1 MTPYHEI
8 FPHARVP
15 VMTLEAARK
24 TGQIPRGNYG
34 FLECYCTEP
43 GCDCRQVAI
52 MVVNEKNRRK
62 ALIHFAFDGEGP
74 IAGPYLEPA
83 GYQAPYAPDLLEFFV
98 YSLNSR
104 PDLLLR
110 MYERYREVRE
120 LVDQK
125 RYRGRSFPKPG
136 KICYRAMPAPDL
148 HTFLEESL
156 KHSRRH
162 MGTVKTLTNGG
173 GRSIRKPGKGAE
185 PQRSSAPGMAGFIE
199 LYAEA
204 GLSGPIGVLLALQ
217 DELWR
222 HLLAHPA
229 SGEELA
235 SLLPALCRQSP
246 QDDERIDAAL
256 RMLHDVFDF
265 YQVEAEGGDVGA
277 RQQMQ
282 RFQKALALRIYVENE
297 DVDLSQ
303 AVARILSGSR
313 VKLIPDLLEASSRIM
328 TVDGGRTDLQ
338 DPTQE
343 EFLSGIADSLRSG
356 TNSPFEGAQEILQLF
371 ATNDQE
377 LQIPLAGALMTAEDP
392 FLRELSALLLFHY
405 DPVAPLQLSQLLASV
420 DGRSISPETLRRLI
434 ISRNWFPAAIRHNV
448 DQVITAARKARVEC
462 APLAKQPSVTVYAS
476 PIDGSGAQGFH
487 VVVPDGTGYAVCSLI
502 SKLQAGIVDS
512 FVIHLAS
519 RRELDP
525 LLGKLQGGQSYVQS
539 SEEFLDLRVCH
550 ALADGAAF
558 GITPSHWLVCIA
570 EVLGRDRWRGTPF
583 NAANELERLREEI
596 TARDPRLLSEAERH
610 AALKES
616 SLWHL
621 AGAVFSSWFEEGEAV
636 GVEIE
641 GTRAGR
647 KSINAAKAV
656 ERIMDNVLETR
667 RSFWLER
674 LVVDMLWLREAKDPP
689 VTWHRLLHVAQAVA
703 DPAVPLKEIP
713 LMVSIAR
720 RTVEA
725 YGQKSRLRLSKR
737 AD

>member
-15 VMTLEAARK
+15 VISLDAARR

-43 GCDCRQVAI
+43 GCDCRQVAV

-104 PDLLLR
+104 PDWLLR
-110 MYERYREVRE
+110 MYEQYQEVRE

-125 RYRGRSFPKPG
+125 RYRGRSFPRPG
-136 KICYRAMPAPDL
+136 KIRYRAMPAPDL
-148 HTFLEESL
+148 HAFLEESL

-162 MGTVKTLTNGG
+162 MGAVQALTTRGERSALKSG
-173 GRSIRKPGKGAE
+173 KRGRG
-185 PQRSSAPGMAGFIE
+185 PQGSSAPGMACFVE

-204 GLSGPIGVLLALQ
+204 GLSGPIGMWLALQ
-217 DELWR
+217 DELRR

-246 QDDERIDAAL
+246 QDDEKIDAAL

-282 RFQKALALRIYVENE
+282 RFQKALALRIFVENE
-297 DVDLSQ
+297 DVDLSL
-303 AVARILSGSR
+303 AVAGILSGSR

-328 TVDGGRTDLQ
+328 TADGGRTDLQ
-338 DPTQE
+338 DPTRE
-343 EFLSGIADSLRSG
+343 EFFSGIADSLRSMG
-356 TNSPFEGAQEILQLF
+356 VRSPFEGAQEILQLF
-371 ATNDQE
+371 AANDPE

-392 FLRELSALLLFHY
+392 FLREVSALLLFHY
-405 DPVAPLQLSQLLASV
+405 DPDASLKVSQLLASV
-420 DGRSISPETLRRLI
+420 DGSSISPETLRRLI
-434 ISRNWFPAAIRHNV
+434 ISRNWFPAAIRNNV
-448 DQVITAARKARVEC
+448 DQVITAARKALVEC
-462 APLAKQPSVTVYAS
+462 APLAKPPSMTVYAS
-476 PIDGSGAQGFH
+476 PMDGSGTQGFH
-487 VVVPDGTGYAVCSLI
+487 VVVPDGTGYTVCSLI

-512 FVIHLAS
+512 FVIHLTS
-519 RRELDP
+519 RRELDQ

-570 EVLGRDRWRGTPF
+570 ETLGRDRWRGTPF
-583 NAANELERLREEI
+583 NAANELERVREEI
-596 TARDPRLLSEAERH
+596 TARDPHLLSEAERH

-616 SLWHL
+616 SPWHP

-641 GTRAGR
+641 VARAGR
-647 KSINAAKAV
+647 KGIDVAHAV
-656 ERIMDNVLETR
+656 EIKV
-667 RSFWLER
+667 
-674 LVVDMLWLREAKDPP
+674 KI
-689 VTWHRLLHVAQAVA
+689 
-703 DPAVPLKEIP
+703 KI
-713 LMVSIAR
+713 
-720 RTVEA
+720 
-725 YGQKSRLRLSKR
+725 K
-737 AD
+737 